1 MNSRGDSGPGGPA
14 NPGQPP
20 KDTAGDRPE
29 RLHAPSIGGPEG
41 RPPPTPVD
49 RIAEEAERA
58 GAETT
63 PAQTL
68 TSFDWLST
76 IADELVLVS
85 DRMGNQ
91 PAAAKAPSE
100 PPSARASDFAD
111 LPLDAASA
119 SILGQVVLG
128 YSPIIDEHRGVIA
141 TRLTLVPVRAD
152 AVLDTG
158 ALLRAVGEVWPAGSG
173 VVSLNVVSEP
183 LLKDLLRAKPNPN
196 VMIEVPA
203 SLAGAPDNAQAL
215 LEIASRGNTLL
226 IKGRPERELPRAV
239 LPCFK
244 WSIVDFADDRRL
256 GGAAPPSG
264 VARSIPHLQTGVR
277 TMAQLRLS
285 FSRGAI
291 AVIGWPIHES
301 LTSFQKARP
310 DLRVVLEMISRIDRG
325 EATAAIAQS
334 LMRDPL
340 LGFELLRYTNAAP
353 SGPLQLEAGSFH
365 DAISILGH
373 QHLRRWLAG
382 ILGQA
387 GDEVL
392 LKPVN
397 FAALRRGLLMRL
409 LAADSSDAQ
418 TRDELFMCG
427 AFSLLDR
434 ILAKPVGELMRT
446 LVLPERVRQAL
457 VERRGPFLPMLEL
470 ARAIESE
477 VPHDIRAAANAAF
490 VSPLEINRALLRT
503 LHIASRMERASS
515 GS

>member
-1 MNSRGDSGPGGPA
+1 
-14 NPGQPP
+14 
-20 KDTAGDRPE
+20 
-29 RLHAPSIGGPEG
+29 
-41 RPPPTPVD
+41 
-49 RIAEEAERA
+49 
-58 GAETT
+58 
-63 PAQTL
+63 
-68 TSFDWLST
+68 
-76 IADELVLVS
+76 
-85 DRMGNQ
+85 
-91 PAAAKAPSE
+91 
-100 PPSARASDFAD
+100 
-111 LPLDAASA
+111 
-119 SILGQVVLG
+119 
-128 YSPIIDEHRGVIA
+128 
-141 TRLTLVPVRAD
+141 
-152 AVLDTG
+152 
-158 ALLRAVGEVWPAGSG
+158 
-173 VVSLNVVSEP
+173 
-183 LLKDLLRAKPNPN
+183 
-196 VMIEVPA
+196 
-203 SLAGAPDNAQAL
+203 
-215 LEIASRGNTLL
+215 
-226 IKGRPERELPRAV
+226 
-239 LPCFK
+239 
-244 WSIVDFADDRRL
+244 
-256 GGAAPPSG
+256 
-264 VARSIPHLQTGVR
+264 
-277 TMAQLRLS
+277 MAQLRLS

-301 LTSFQKARP
+301 LTAFQKARP

-340 LGFELLRYTNAAP
+340 LGFELLRYVNAAP

-373 QHLRRWLAG
+373 PHLRRWLAG

-387 GDEVL
+387 GDEVV

-503 LHIASRMERASS
+503 LHIASSMERASS